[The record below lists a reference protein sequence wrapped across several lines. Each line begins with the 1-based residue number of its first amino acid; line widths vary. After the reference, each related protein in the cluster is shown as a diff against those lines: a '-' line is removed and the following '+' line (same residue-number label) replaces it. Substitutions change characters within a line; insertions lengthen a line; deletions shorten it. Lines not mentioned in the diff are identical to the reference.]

1 MPDKVLL
8 FKLHGYLLGVEPDQ
22 IEKILMN
29 KHPSRN
35 SFTLETGVEVKRL
48 TDYIPLPGEGEQVS
62 ENILFVQDQKN
73 FYGFSVDKVQGYLK
87 LKGSGRVPS
96 GHEKSSIKYFV
107 KSGEDLIPVLD
118 LQYITNT
125 ENAVSKGTIE
135 EIVQTNKANDKVSS
149 ERGGAFQEI
158 SEDEI
163 YRSIDEEINKR
174 KSDSDVDDIL
184 SSEKRGVVLPLVL
197 NVVILAIFAAGLSA
211 YLIINKERIREQT
224 LGTSVSGVEEEV
236 IKEIRRRSEEEVA
249 EQREKLK
256 NARARLTAL
265 QKEKDLFLENQD
277 TILSEREALLNAE
290 YQKKLEEARLRIMA
304 SGTGDTEAEF
314 AKEREKLRQEYLAL
328 TEEARTEIDS
338 IKKEYEDALANKEA
352 EINREVVAYSER
364 IDEIEQQLVEEQAK
378 LKEAEERFQSA
389 LSKQQEYIAFRRQ
402 LNTLYDSALTQISED
417 NYAQGVTEL
426 NKIPPI
432 IENARKTGVSEEAE
446 LRVEERLVSNIL
458 NLAEKGQ
465 NRVNLNQIARST
477 YNSAVDLENMGN
489 LNEALSRFFTVY
501 TIADDNRLERRALSR
516 AESVMD
522 QIFKARTEG
531 EARTVE
537 AKAGALF
544 DKAMAYKDDDEYNRA
559 LGTFEELIVG
569 YPGTPKA
576 KESLDQIKE
585 LNSLIAQR
593 EEQGRIEALNRE
605 ASQAMRNADESYES
619 GFLTEAIDKY
629 SEVVNRFQGSEYVD
643 EALTEIVK
651 IGEIM
656 RSMGA
661 SPQVV
666 MTGEGAKT
674 GVIIQIAS
682 ENSFLFN
689 LGKEDGLKKGDVLGI
704 YRKEEE
710 TFVFIGSV
718 KVSEVFPTV
727 SKGRIMFFERPF
739 KVGDVV
745 SLS

>member
-1 MPDKVLL
+1 MLDKVLL
-8 FKLHGYLLGVEPDQ
+8 FKLNGYLLGVEPDQ
-22 IEKILMN
+22 IEKILIN

-48 TDYIPLPGEGEQVS
+48 VDYIPLPGQGEQVS

-87 LKGSGRVPS
+87 LKGSGKVPS
-96 GHEKSSIKYFV
+96 GHEKSPIKYFV

-125 ENAVSKGTIE
+125 ENAVTNNTIE
-135 EIVQTNKANDKVSS
+135 EIVQTNRANDEIASD
-149 ERGGAFQEI
+149 RGGAYQEI
-158 SEDEI
+158 SEEDI

-174 KSDSDVDDIL
+174 KSESHADEII
-184 SSEKRGVVLPLVL
+184 SSEKRGVVLPLIL
-197 NVVILAIFAAGLSA
+197 NVVILTIFAAGLSA
-211 YLIINKERIREQT
+211 YMMINKERTKEQI
-224 LGTSVSGVEEEV
+224 LGTSISGVEEEV

-249 EQREKLK
+249 EQRERLK
-256 NARARLTAL
+256 AARARLEAL
-265 QKEKDLFLENQD
+265 QKERNEFLENQD
-277 TILSEREALLNAE
+277 AILSEREALLNAE
-290 YQKKLEEARLRIMA
+290 YQRKLEEARLRIMA
-304 SGTGDTEAEF
+304 SGTTDAETEF
-314 AKEREKLRQEYLAL
+314 ANEREKLRQEYLAL
-328 TEEARTEIDS
+328 TEEARAEIEN
-338 IKKEYEDALANKEA
+338 IKKEYENALANKEE
-352 EINREVVAYSER
+352 EINREVIAYSER
-364 IDEIEQQLVEEQAK
+364 IDEIEQKLLEEQAK

-402 LNTLYDSALTQISED
+402 LNTLYDSALAQIAEE
-417 NYAQGVTEL
+417 NYAQGMAEL

-432 IENARKTGVSEEAE
+432 IENARKTGVGEESE
-446 LRVEERLVSNIL
+446 LRVEERLVSSIL
-458 NLAEKGQ
+458 NLTEKGQ
-465 NRVNLNQIARST
+465 KGVNLNQIARST

-501 TIADDNRLERRALSR
+501 TITDDNRLERRALSR
-516 AESVMD
+516 AESLMD

-531 EARTVE
+531 EARTIE
-537 AKAGALF
+537 AKTDALF
-544 DKAMAYKDDDEYNRA
+544 DKAMAYKGESKYNRA
-559 LGTFEELIVG
+559 LVSLEEIIVG

-576 KESLDQIKE
+576 RESLDQIKE
-585 LNSLIAQR
+585 ISSLIAQG
-593 EEQGRIEALNRE
+593 EEQGRVEALNRE
-605 ASQAMRNADESYES
+605 ASQAMRDAEESYAS

-643 EALTEIVK
+643 DALTEIVK

-656 RSMGA
+656 RSMGS

-666 MTGEGAKT
+666 MTGEGATT

-689 LGKEDGLKKGDVLGI
+689 LGKEDGLEKGDVLGI
-704 YRKEEE
+704 YRKEAD
-710 TFVFIGSV
+710 TFIFIGSV
-718 KVSEVFPTV
+718 KVSEVYPTV

-745 SLS
+745 SPS